1 MKRWPTVATPMEPRS
16 KALDAEN
23 EGSHRGSGVSIGDEE
38 GAALVEMA
46 LSAAVFLT
54 ILIGM
59 VYLIFGLYVYNFV
72 ADAAREASRYAS
84 TRGSQCVFNTRL
96 LDCNAGRAQIQSFVQ
111 SMPYPGLNANN
122 LTVTTTWMKA
132 NTTGTTGWTACARR
146 VSCNQPGDMVQVRV
160 TYGYPINVPFWTST
174 TIDVS
179 SASQMV
185 ISQ

>member
-1 MKRWPTVATPMEPRS
+1 MKHRPKIAERRN
-16 KALDAEN
+16 KALDAEQ
-23 EGSHRGSGVSIGDEE
+23 EGSHRGSSISIGDES

-96 LDCNAGRAQIQSFVQ
+96 LGCNAGRAQIQSFVQ

-122 LTVTTTWMKA
+122 LTVTTTWLKA
-132 NTTGTTGWTACARR
+132 NTTGTTGWTACAPRAQ
-146 VSCNQPGDMVQVRV
+146 CKLPGDMVQVRV

>member
-1 MKRWPTVATPMEPRS
+1 MKLRPTTAAPMERRS
-16 KALDAEN
+16 KALDAEH
-23 EGSHRGSGVSIGDEE
+23 EGPHRGSSVSIGDEE

-54 ILIGM
+54 VLIGM

-84 TRGSQCVFNTRL
+84 TRGSQCVFNTPL
-96 LDCNAGRAQIQSFVQ
+96 LDCNAGPAQIQSFVQ

-122 LTVTTTWMKA
+122 LTVTTTWLKA
-132 NTTGTTGWTACARR
+132 NTTGTTGWTACAP
-146 VSCNQPGDMVQVRV
+146 STPCELPGDMVQIMV
-160 TYGYPINVPFWTST
+160 TYRYPISVPFWALTV
-174 TIDVS
+174 IPVS
-179 SASQMV
+179 STSQMV

>member
-1 MKRWPTVATPMEPRS
+1 MKRGPTIAERRT
-16 KALDAEN
+16 KALDAEH
-23 EGSHRGSGVSIGDEE
+23 EGSHRGSNVSIGDEE

-84 TRGSQCVFNTRL
+84 TRGSQCVFNTPL
-96 LDCNAGRAQIQSFVQ
+96 LANCNAGRAQIQSFVQ

-122 LTVTTTWMKA
+122 LTVTTTWLKA
-132 NTTGTTGWTACARR
+132 NTTGTTGWTACAPRTP
-146 VSCNQPGDMVQVRV
+146 CKLPGDMVQVRV